1 MTAATI
7 PALRLL
13 GVRFDDLDLEGA
25 LALLAARD
33 PRAPFAYVVTPNA
46 DHLLRL
52 ESGDAALRALYDGAW
67 LSLNDSRILRLL
79 AGRRGVRLNLAP
91 GSDLAAALLARVI
104 RPETPVTVIGGNA
117 AMIEALRA
125 RFGLMALFHHDPPMG
140 FIRDKAAV
148 EAAVDFVQAHPARFV
163 FLCVG
168 SPQQEKLAAR
178 IQAAGGA
185 TGVGL
190 CLGAA
195 LEFVTGAKKR
205 APAWMQRAH
214 LEWLHRLGSE
224 PRRMWR
230 RYLLEAPRLL
240 RAMRKV
246 PRA

>member
-1 MTAATI
+1 MTTVPAT
-7 PALRLL
+7 RLL
-13 GVRFDDLDLEGA
+13 GVRFDDLDLDGA
-25 LALLAARD
+25 LARLSARD
-33 PRAPFAYVVTPNA
+33 PAAPFAYVVTPNA

-52 ESGDAALRALYDGAW
+52 ESGDAALRELYEGAW

-79 AGRRGVRLNLAP
+79 AARRGVRLNLAP

-104 RPETPVTVIGGNA
+104 GPATPVALVGGTPAVA
-117 AMIEALRA
+117 AALRG
-125 RFGLMALFHHDPPMG
+125 RFGLAALFHHQPPMG
-140 FIRDKAAV
+140 FIRDEAAV
-148 EAAVDFVQAHPARFV
+148 AAAVDFVRAHPARFV

-168 SPQQEKLAAR
+168 SPQQERLAAR

-195 LEFVTGAKKR
+195 LEFAAGARRR
-205 APAWMQRAH
+205 APGWMQRAH
-214 LEWLHRLGSE
+214 LEWLHRLASE
-224 PRRMWR
+224 PRRLWR

-246 PRA
+246 PRGG

>member
-1 MTAATI
+1 MDAETI

-33 PRAPFAYVVTPNA
+33 PLAPFAYVVTPNA

-79 AGRRGVRLNLAP
+79 ARRRGVRLNLAP
-91 GSDLAAALLARVI
+91 GSDLAAALFARVI
-104 RPETPVTVIGGNA
+104 RPDDAVTVIGGGE
-117 AMIEALRA
+117 AMIAALRA
-125 RFGLMALFHHDPPMG
+125 RFGLLRLAHHNPPMG
-140 FIRDKAAV
+140 FIRN
-148 EAAVDFVQAHPARFV
+148 EAAVAAAVAFVQAHPARFV

-168 SPQQEKLAAR
+168 SPQQEMLAAR
-178 IQAAGGA
+178 IAAAGGA
-185 TGVGL
+185 AGVGL

-195 LEFVTGAKKR
+195 LEFVTGAKAR
-205 APAWMQRAH
+205 APIWMQRAN
-214 LEWLHRLGSE
+214 LEWLHRLASE
-224 PRRMWR
+224 PRRLWR
-230 RYLLEAPRLL
+230 RYILEAPRLL

-246 PRA
+246 PRR